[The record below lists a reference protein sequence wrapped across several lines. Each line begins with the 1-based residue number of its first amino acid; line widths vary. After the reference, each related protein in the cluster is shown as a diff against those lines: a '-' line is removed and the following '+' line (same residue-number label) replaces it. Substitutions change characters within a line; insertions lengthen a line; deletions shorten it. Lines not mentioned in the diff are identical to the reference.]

1 MFRLWHSD
9 FKKHFNSFQ
18 CIYDIIYIVHLRAE
32 IYADASAVKAS
43 EFKDRTRTGD
53 LANELSIASHLRGRK
68 IFSSGF
74 NGAVNRE

>member
-18 CIYDIIYIVHLRAE
+18 CIYDIIYIVYLR
-32 IYADASAVKAS
+32 YADALAVKPS

-68 IFSSGF
+68 IFSFGF
-74 NGAVNRE
+74 NRAVNCE